1 VSQVQIVK
9 GYICFDCADVAL
21 AQKGQNPAHPPG
33 SVSNPTGATPNGP
46 DPLNGAKA
54 VDAGNAVTFGG
65 ALSGQAPSSQRQA
78 DASYYQPGAQVSVSA

>member
-1 VSQVQIVK
+1 MSHVQIVK

-33 SVSNPTGATPNGP
+33 SVSNPTGNTPNGP
-46 DPLNGAKA
+46 DPLNGAKS

-65 ALSGQAPSSQRQA
+65 ALSGQMPGSQRQVA
-78 DASYYQPGAQVSVSA
+78 ASYYQPGAQVSVSA

>member
-33 SVSNPTGATPNGP
+33 SVSNPTGNTPNGP
-46 DPLNGAKA
+46 DPLGGAKA
-54 VDAGNAVTFGG
+54 VDATKAVTLGG
-65 ALSGQAPSSQRQA
+65 VLASGSPTSPGQTAPT
-78 DASYYQPGAQVSVSA
+78 YQPGTQLSLSA